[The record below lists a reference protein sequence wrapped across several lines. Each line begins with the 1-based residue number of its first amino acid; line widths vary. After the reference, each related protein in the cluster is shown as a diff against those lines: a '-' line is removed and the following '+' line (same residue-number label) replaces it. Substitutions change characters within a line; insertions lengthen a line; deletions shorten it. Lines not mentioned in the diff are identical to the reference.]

1 MYPSICVWSQI
12 SNSWGKQSR
21 PNSATLSRMRAS
33 QYSRSFSVWA
43 ATLRALLAA
52 PVLGEEGLERGPD
65 VLLAL
70 DEDGL
75 EVVRVEAAE
84 DVEHRALVVA
94 RAERLDLAV
103 AEEVADL
110 GQLLGGSQCSR
121 IVGIEVVA
129 VRAVE
134 GVDVP
139 QGRVVARLDD
149 LERLQVARR
158 DERPAR
164 LALVEELLLGHLARL
179 GVVRDEDDLHVAV
192 LGADELVEEEE
203 ETARQVLLHGVHGP
217 GGVHD
222 AHHDGVRLPLHVGH
236 HVAADQI
243 VLVEG
248 EALAGGPE
256 RDLGRGL
263 EGGLGVGVAARE
275 LPLDAL
281 ADGAALVEA
290 DTDADLA
297 VALALGEPVGL
308 DLAQRLALQ
317 VRQLEVLEH
326 DVDQLLQ
333 RDVGLVVVGAGLV
346 AGLVLALAGV
356 LRLADHLAG
365 LRLAASLADARGV
378 LAVGELVLADAAEG
392 GLDDLLTVLPDGRR
406 SRDDLRD
413 SLSDRLADLEAVAS
427 AVPRRA
433 VAALG
438 AGAFEGPED
447 GLQGAVHE
455 RRAGPTGS
463 AGQSFQR
470 LLAAYF
476 STTSTQLSQ

>member
-65 VLLAL
+65 VLLAF

-110 GQLLGGSQCSR
+110 GQLLGGPQCSR
-121 IVGIEVVA
+121 IVGVEVVA

-149 LERLQVARR
+149 LERLHVARR

-164 LALVEELLLGHLARL
+164 LALVEELLLGDLVRL
-179 GVVRDEDDLHVAV
+179 GVVRDEDDLDVAV
-192 LGADELVEEEE
+192 LGADELVEQEE

-236 HVAADQI
+236 HAAVDQ
-243 VLVEG
+243 VVVVEG
-248 EALAGGPE
+248 EALAGGCEP
-256 RDLGRGL
+256 RDGRGL
-263 EGGLGVGVAARE
+263 DGGVGVGPAARE
-275 LPLDAL
+275 LAL
-281 ADGAALVEA
+281 HPRADGA
-290 DTDADLA
+290 DGD
-297 VALALGEPVGL
+297 
-308 DLAQRLALQ
+308 
-317 VRQLEVLEH
+317 
-326 DVDQLLQ
+326 
-333 RDVGLVVVGAGLV
+333 
-346 AGLVLALAGV
+346 
-356 LRLADHLAG
+356 
-365 LRLAASLADARGV
+365 
-378 LAVGELVLADAAEG
+378 
-392 GLDDLLTVLPDGRR
+392 LDDLLAVLPDDRLLGDDV
-406 SRDDLRD
+406 RDVLA
-413 SLSDRLADLEAVAS
+413 DRLADLQTVAS
-427 AVPRRA
+427 AIPRRA

-447 GLQGAVHE
+447 GLEGAVHE
-455 RRAGPTGS
+455 RREGPTGV
-463 AGQSFQR
+463 AGQSFPR
-470 LLAAYF
+470 LLAAYL

>member
-1 MYPSICVWSQI
+1 
-12 SNSWGKQSR
+12 
-21 PNSATLSRMRAS
+21 MRAS

-43 ATLRALLAA
+43 ATLRALLAG

-110 GQLLGGSQCSR
+110 GQLLGGPQCSR

-129 VRAVE
+129 VRAME

-164 LALVEELLLGHLARL
+164 LALVEELLLGDLVRL
-179 GVVRDEDDLHVAV
+179 GVVRDEDDLDVAV
-192 LGADELVEEEE
+192 LGADELVEQEE

-222 AHHDGVRLPLHVGH
+222 AHHDGVRLLLHVGH
-236 HVAADQI
+236 HVAVDQ
-243 VLVEG
+243 VVVVKG
-248 EALAGGPE
+248 EALAGG
-256 RDLGRGL
+256 RKRSLDRFFGGDLGMGA
-263 EGGLGVGVAARE
+263 AARE
-275 LPLDAL
+275 LALHAL

-290 DTDADLA
+290 DADADRP

-308 DLAQRLALQ
+308 DLAEGLALQ
-317 VRQLEVLEH
+317 VRELQVLEH
-326 DVDQLLQ
+326 NVDQLLQ
-333 RDVGLVVVGAGLV
+333 RDVGLVVVAAGLV
-346 AGLVLALAGV
+346 PGLVLALAG
-356 LRLADHLAG
+356 LLGLADHLPG
-365 LRLAASLADARGV
+365 LRLAVPLADAGGV
-378 LAVGELVLADAAEG
+378 LAIDELVLADAADG
-392 GLDDLLTVLPDGRR
+392 DLDDLLAVLPDDRLL
-406 SRDDLRD
+406 RDDVRD
-413 SLSDRLADLEAVAS
+413 VLADRLADLEPVAGS
-427 AVPRRA
+427 VAGRA
-433 VAALG
+433 IAALG

-447 GLQGAVHE
+447 GLEGAVHG
-455 RRAGPTGS
+455 RRQDRPAPPVNPSRGCW
-463 AGQSFQR
+463 R
-470 LLAAYF
+470 R
-476 STTSTQLSQ
+476 

>member
-1 MYPSICVWSQI
+1 
-12 SNSWGKQSR
+12 
-21 PNSATLSRMRAS
+21 MRAS

-43 ATLRALLAA
+43 ATLRALLAG

-84 DVEHRALVVA
+84 DVQHRALVVA

-103 AEEVADL
+103 AEEVAHL
-110 GQLLGGSQCSR
+110 GQLLGRSERSW
-121 IVGIEVVA
+121 IVRVEVVA

-139 QGRVVARLDD
+139 QRRVVARLDD
-149 LERLQVARR
+149 LERLHVARR

-164 LALVEELLLGHLARL
+164 LALVEELLLGHLVRL

-203 ETARQVLLHGVHGP
+203 EAARQVLLHGVHGP
-217 GGVHD
+217 RGVHD
-222 AHHDGVRLPLHVGH
+222 ARHDGVRLPLHVGH
-236 HVAADQI
+236 HVAVDQV

-248 EALAGGPE
+248 EALGGGSE
-256 RDLGRGL
+256 RGLGGDL
-263 EGGLGVGVAARE
+263 EGGGGARVAARE
-275 LPLDAL
+275 LPLHPL

-290 DTDADLA
+290 DADADRA
-297 VALALGEPVGL
+297 VALALDEPVGL
-308 DLAQRLALQ
+308 DLAEGLALQ
-317 VRQLEVLEH
+317 VRELQVLEH

-333 RDVGLVVVGAGLV
+333 GDVGLVVVAAGLV
-346 AGLVLALAGV
+346 AGLVLALAGL
-356 LRLADHLAG
+356 LRPADHLPG
-365 LRLAASLADARGV
+365 LRLAVPLADTGGV
-378 LAVGELVLADAAEG
+378 LAIDELVLADAADG
-392 GLDDLLTVLPDGRR
+392 DLDDLLAVLPDDRLL
-406 SRDDLRD
+406 RDDVRD
-413 SLSDRLADLEAVAS
+413 VLADRLADLEPVAGPV
-427 AVPRRA
+427 AGRA
-433 VAALG
+433 IAALG
-438 AGAFEGPED
+438 AGAFEGPKD
-447 GLQGAVHE
+447 GVEGTLHG
-455 RRAGPTGS
+455 RRQDRPAP

-470 LLAAYF
+470 LLAAYL

>member
-1 MYPSICVWSQI
+1 
-12 SNSWGKQSR
+12 
-21 PNSATLSRMRAS
+21 MRAS

-84 DVEHRALVVA
+84 DVQHRALVVA

-103 AEEVADL
+103 AEEVAHL
-110 GQLLGGSQCSR
+110 RQLLGGPERRR
-121 IVGIEVVA
+121 IVRVEVVA

-164 LALVEELLLGHLARL
+164 LALVEEFFLGHLARL

-203 ETARQVLLHGVHGP
+203 EAARQVLLHGVHGP
-217 GGVHD
+217 RGVHD
-222 AHHDGVRLPLHVGH
+222 AHDDGVRLPLHVGH
-236 HVAADQI
+236 HVAVDQV

-333 RDVGLVVVGAGLV
+333 RDVGLVVVAAGLV
-346 AGLVLALAGV
+346 AGPVLALAGL
-356 LRLADHLAG
+356 LRLADHLPG
-365 LRLAASLADARGV
+365 LRLAVSLADAGGV
-378 LAVGELVLADAAEG
+378 VAVDELVLADAADG
-392 GLDDLLTVLPDGRR
+392 DLDDLLAVLPDDRLL
-406 SRDDLRD
+406 RDDVRD
-413 SLSDRLADLEAVAS
+413 VLADRLADLES
-427 AVPRRA
+427 MPRSIPGRA
-433 VAALG
+433 VTALRDG
-438 AGAFEGPED
+438 GLERPED
-447 GLQGAVHE
+447 GLEGAVH
-455 RRAGPTGS
+455 G
-463 AGQSFQR
+463 
-470 LLAAYF
+470 
-476 STTSTQLSQ
+476 